1 MNDTNW
7 RMRTFIIGGVVGA
20 LFGVASAYIYVRAAE
35 KQGQPPE
42 LAPSDAV
49 GLGLTALDLFPPAR
63 HFVAKRMIWGAR
75 AWP

>member
-7 RMRTFIIGGVVGA
+7 RMRTFIIGGLVGA

-35 KQGQPPE
+35 KEGRPPE

-49 GLGLTALDLFPPAR
+49 GLGLTALGLLRQIAAVNEESKTR
-63 HFVAKRMIWGAR
+63 KKGR
-75 AWP
+75 

>member
-7 RMRTFIIGGVVGA
+7 RMRTFIIGGLIGA

-35 KQGQPPE
+35 KEGRPPE

-49 GLGLTALDLFPPAR
+49 GLGLTALGLLRQIAAVNEEPK
-63 HFVAKRMIWGAR
+63 AKKKGR
-75 AWP
+75 